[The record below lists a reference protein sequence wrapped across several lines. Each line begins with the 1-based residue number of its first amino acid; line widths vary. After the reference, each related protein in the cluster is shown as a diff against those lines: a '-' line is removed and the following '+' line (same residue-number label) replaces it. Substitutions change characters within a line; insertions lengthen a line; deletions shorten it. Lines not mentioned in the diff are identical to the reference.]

1 MRIAISTL
9 LVFFSCTSLWAQ
21 TFSTGHTT
29 ITFTDANRNNRS
41 IPAEVYYPADVDG
54 ENVPLATQGGT
65 FPVVVFGHGFVMVWS
80 AYANIWTPL
89 SENGFIAVFPTT
101 EGSFSPNHTEFGK
114 DIAFLVTA
122 MQGEGNN
129 ASSPFFGRVDI
140 TSAVMGHSM
149 GGGSSFLA
157 MQYNPNITA
166 VVNLA
171 AAETNPSAIAACSTI
186 TQHALV
192 IAGGNDCITP
202 PATNQLAMYNALGSN
217 CKVYVSIDG
226 ASHCQFANSNF
237 NCTFGELTCTPA
249 AAISRATQHSIV
261 NSLIVPWLKFEL
273 ENDCN
278 AGLAFELL
286 VTTPSGFTA
295 QKNCYFCTVS
305 IEEGFAGLSALEVF
319 PSIGSG
325 IIHVKNGVANTDITV
340 YSVDGKMIQGSNF
353 RTSNTE
359 DSSIDLSHLE
369 TGLYMLRFQS
379 PSGHVATRRVIISY

>member
-1 MRIAISTL
+1 
-9 LVFFSCTSLWAQ
+9 VFFSCTSLWAQ

-29 ITFTDANRNNRS
+29 ITFTDATRNNRS
-41 IPAEVYYPADVDG
+41 VPAEVYYPADADG
-54 ENVPLATQGGT
+54 ENVPVAALGGT

-80 AYANIWTPL
+80 AYENIWTPL
-89 SENGFIAVFPTT
+89 TENGFIAVFPTT
-101 EGSFSPNHTEFGK
+101 ESGFSPNHTEFGK

-122 MQGEGNN
+122 MQSEGNN
-129 ASSPFFGRVDI
+129 ASSPFFGRVDY

-192 IAGGNDCITP
+192 IAGGNDCVTP
-202 PATNQLAMYNALGSN
+202 PTPNQLAMYNALGSN

-278 AGLAFELL
+278 AGLSFELL
-286 VTTPSGFTA
+286 VTNPSGFTA

-305 IEEGFAGLSALEVF
+305 IEEQLAELSALEVL
-319 PSIGSG
+319 PSIGNG
-325 IIHVKNGVANTDITV
+325 IIQIKNAMVNTVVTV
-340 YSVDGKMIQGSNF
+340 YSVDGKWIQGSKF
-353 RTSNTE
+353 QLSTSAET
-359 DSSIDLSHLE
+359 SIDLTHLE
-369 TGLYMLRFQS
+369 AGMYMLRFQS
-379 PSGHVATRRVIISY
+379 PNGSIATRRVILSH